1 MIPENE
7 PGGSAAVAPAP
18 ETTDE
23 TTSTRS
29 SDSTEMGGPAPKP
42 AAPTDVKPGGKV
54 LPPSLV
60 PKKAKDGQ
68 PSRFQQRIS
77 DLVAARKAEQSENL
91 VLREQLARL
100 TGGGGVTGKAGNA
113 GAVSDDPNATLT
125 PENYETYAEYVAAL
139 VNRTLDQRET
149 AKRSERGE
157 QAMVEH
163 RQERMAAFH
172 EAAAPMVEQ
181 YGEDFMEAISD
192 PTLPVSEPMADAIL
206 ELQDI
211 GPYIMLHLANNRQE
225 CAQMSRMNPR
235 AATVAIG
242 RLAARLDYELKQNGE
257 GAGAGAAPG
266 TAAAP
271 ASTVSI
277 NQAGGMASAPP
288 APKPVPVPRGSSPAS
303 ITGQPN
309 DRQNMQEWLASER
322 HRLRE
327 KYGPN
332 MRFYGG

>member
-7 PGGSAAVAPAP
+7 PGGSAAVATAP

-42 AAPTDVKPGGKV
+42 TAPTDGKPTGKV

-77 DLVAARKAEQSENL
+77 DLVAARNATDGENR
-91 VLREQLARL
+91 VLREQLVKL
-100 TGGGGVTGKAGNA
+100 TGGGGVTGKT
-113 GAVSDDPNATLT
+113 GAVSDDPNAPLT
-125 PENYETYAEYVAAL
+125 PENYETYAEYVSAL
-139 VNRTLDQRET
+139 VNRTIEQRE
-149 AKRSERGE
+149 AARSSQRGE
-157 QAMVEH
+157 QAMVQH
-163 RQERMAAFH
+163 RDERMTAFH

-181 YGEDFMEAISD
+181 YGEDFMSAISD
-192 PTLPVSEPMADAIL
+192 PTLPVSEAMADAVL
-206 ELQDI
+206 ELDDI

-225 CAQMSRMNPR
+225 CAQMARMNPR

-266 TAAAP
+266 AAAAP
-271 ASTVSI
+271 ASTVSV

-309 DRQNMQEWLASER
+309 DRMPMSEWMQAER
-322 HRLRE
+322 QRLRE
-327 KYGPN
+327 KFGPTAK
-332 MRFYGG
+332 FYG